1 MVPATASQP
10 GKGSLWRGSRTNF
23 RSSGSRITSRR
34 HPWLELRFTS
44 VPASLGQIFMGR
56 KPPFRGLR
64 RNLRSQAKR
73 FGGNRMERAIVLL
86 SGGVDSAVALWWAK
100 RKGWDIR
107 PLPFG
112 YFGRPKREN
121 DAVRALSSRA
131 EPASVRHVALPLLQ
145 QGV

>member
-1 MVPATASQP
+1 MGPPPASHP
-10 GKGSLWRGSRTNF
+10 GKGSLGRKSRTTF
-23 RSSGSRITSRR
+23 RSSGSRIAPRR

-56 KPPFRGLR
+56 KPPLRGLR

-100 RKGWDIR
+100 REGWGIP
-107 PLPFG
+107 PLTFD
-112 YFGRPKREN
+112 YFRRPKREN

-131 EPASVRHVALPLLQ
+131 ETRSGERRV
-145 QGV
+145 GEE